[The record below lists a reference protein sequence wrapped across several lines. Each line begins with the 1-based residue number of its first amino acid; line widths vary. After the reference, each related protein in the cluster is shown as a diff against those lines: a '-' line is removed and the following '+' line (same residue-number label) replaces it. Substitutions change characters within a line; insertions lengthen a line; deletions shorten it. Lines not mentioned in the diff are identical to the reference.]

1 MRITFLGTGTSA
13 GVPMIGCH
21 CAVCLSTDPR
31 DQRLRTSAL
40 VQVGDKNLLID
51 AGPDL
56 RQQMLR
62 AKVERIDA
70 VLLTHSHMDHIAGI
84 DELRSFNFL
93 QKQPINIHADVA
105 TCAAV
110 RSMFA
115 YAFAEEK
122 YPGAPELVL
131 HPMDR
136 EGGIVAGVPVTAVEV
151 MHFRMPVFGFRID
164 GLVYITDAKTITG
177 PERAKIRG
185 CDVLVLNALRKEPH
199 ISHFNLEEALALV
212 ADVKPGRAYFT
223 HISHGA
229 GKHAETMHELPEN
242 VFLAHDGLV
251 LDV

>member
-13 GVPMIGCH
+13 GIPMIGCP
-21 CAVCLSTDPR
+21 CAVCRSTDPR

-40 VQVGDKNLLID
+40 VEVGGKRLLID

-62 AKVERIDA
+62 AKVEHIDA

-93 QKQPINIHADVA
+93 QKQPINIHADA
-105 TCAAV
+105 TTCAAV

-131 HPMDR
+131 HEMER
-136 EGGIVAGVPVTAVEV
+136 EGGIVAGVPVAPVQV
-151 MHFRMPVFGFRID
+151 MHYRMPVFGFRIG
-164 GLVYITDAKTITG
+164 GLVYITDAKTISE

-199 ISHFNLEEALALV
+199 ISHFNLEEALAVV
-212 ADVKPGRAYFT
+212 ADVKPGRAFFT
-223 HISHGA
+223 HMSHGS
-229 GKHAETMHELPEN
+229 GKHGETIHELPEN
-242 VFLAHDGLV
+242 VFLAHDGLA